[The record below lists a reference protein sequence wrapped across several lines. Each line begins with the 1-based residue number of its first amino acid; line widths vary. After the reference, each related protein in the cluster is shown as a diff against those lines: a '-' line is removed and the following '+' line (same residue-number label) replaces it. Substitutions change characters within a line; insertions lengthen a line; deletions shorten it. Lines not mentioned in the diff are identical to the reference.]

1 MELSKTKFI
10 MNIAFLWNWPVN
22 EFTGGVGVVTKVLAK
37 EMQNR
42 GHRVIFIAPVTQEEK
57 SRNARLLESIG
68 LNQDTY
74 PYVAPQYY
82 VDASMELELVVT
94 ETTEIL
100 EQNKIDMIIAQDLD
114 PLEIDIVSKLSD
126 GYVKIITKHSQP
138 FEAYEFTRNVFKGYQ
153 AKTLS
158 RKIWKNVVLACP
170 YLGQMRQKQL
180 NERLYKKATS
190 SADRLCLLSSGF
202 VTRLLRFIPNLDQ
215 RKICYINNPNT
226 FSTNVVDV
234 HHKENLVIVVCRLME
249 STKNVTD
256 FMKAWKMIE
265 QIHSDWK
272 AEIVGG
278 GNDMQLLIN
287 RCKNLGLRSLSF
299 VGYQSNVVN
308 YYQRAKMVC
317 VTSWYEGWPMVIVE
331 GMSNGCVPIVYDTF
345 ESIRDIFDDGV
356 SGLIVESCTPAELFN
371 KLNMLMT
378 NSEKYKSLS
387 DHAIE
392 KVQQFTPSKI
402 VDEWEKLYQE
412 IKKEKYV

>member
-126 GYVKIITKHSQP
+126 GYVKIITKHNQP

-265 QIHSDWK
+265 QIHPDWK

>member
-1 MELSKTKFI
+1 

-37 EMQNR
+37 EMQNC

-57 SRNARLLESIG
+57 SRNAKLLESIG
-68 LNQDTY
+68 MNQDTY

-94 ETTEIL
+94 ETTKIL

-114 PLEIDIVSKLSD
+114 PLEIDIVSKLPD

-180 NERLYKKATS
+180 NERLYKKAIS

-202 VTRLLRFIPNLDQ
+202 ITRLLRFMPDLDK
-215 RKICYINNPNT
+215 RKLCYINNPNT
-226 FSTNVVDV
+226 FTDSSIDV
-234 HHKENLVIVVCRLME
+234 NAKENLVIIVCRLEE

-265 QIHSDWK
+265 QIHPDWK
-272 AEIVGG
+272 AEIVGEG
-278 GNDMQLLIN
+278 KDMQLLMN

-299 VGYQSNVVN
+299 VGYQSNVIN
-308 YYQRAKMVC
+308 YYQRARMVC

-331 GMSNGCVPIVYDTF
+331 GMSNGCVPIVYDTY

-371 KLNMLMT
+371 KLNMLMM

-392 KVQQFTPSKI
+392 KVQQFTPSNI

>member
-1 MELSKTKFI
+1 

-57 SRNARLLESIG
+57 SRNARLLENIG
-68 LNQDTY
+68 MNQDTY

-82 VDASMELELVVT
+82 VDAGMELELVVT

-114 PLEIDIVSKLSD
+114 PLEIDIVSKLPD

-180 NERLYKKATS
+180 NKRLYKKATS

-202 VTRLLRFIPNLDQ
+202 ITRLLRFMPDLDK
-215 RKICYINNPNT
+215 RKLCYINNPNT
-226 FSTNVVDV
+226 FTDSSIDVNV
-234 HHKENLVIVVCRLME
+234 KENLVIIVCRLEE

-265 QIHSDWK
+265 QIHPDWK
-272 AEIVGG
+272 AEIVGDG
-278 GNDMQLLIN
+278 KDMQLLMN

-299 VGYQSNVVN
+299 VGYQSNVIN

-356 SGLIVESCTPAELFN
+356 SGLIVESCTPAKLFN

-392 KVQQFTPSKI
+392 KVKQFTPSNI
-402 VDEWEKLYQE
+402 VDDWEKLYQE
-412 IKKEKYV
+412 INKEKYV

>member
-57 SRNARLLESIG
+57 SRNARLLENIG
-68 LNQDTY
+68 MNQDTY

-82 VDASMELELVVT
+82 VDASIELELVVT

-114 PLEIDIVSKLSD
+114 PLEIDIVSKLPD

-180 NERLYKKATS
+180 NKRLYKKATS

-202 VTRLLRFIPNLDQ
+202 ITRLLRFMPDLDK
-215 RKICYINNPNT
+215 RKLCYINNPNT
-226 FSTNVVDV
+226 FTDSSIDVNV
-234 HHKENLVIVVCRLME
+234 KENLVIIVCRLEE

-265 QIHSDWK
+265 QIHPDWK
-272 AEIVGG
+272 AEIVGDG
-278 GNDMQLLIN
+278 KDMQLLMN

-299 VGYQSNVVN
+299 VGYQSNVIN

-356 SGLIVESCTPAELFN
+356 SGLIVESCTPAKLFN

-392 KVQQFTPSKI
+392 KVKQFTPSNI
-402 VDEWEKLYQE
+402 VDDWEKLYQE
-412 IKKEKYV
+412 INKEKYV

>member
-1 MELSKTKFI
+1 MELSKTKFV

-265 QIHSDWK
+265 QYHPDWK

>member
-1 MELSKTKFI
+1 

-138 FEAYEFTRNVFKGYQ
+138 FEAYEFTRNVFMGYQ

-265 QIHSDWK
+265 QIHPDWK

>member
-1 MELSKTKFI
+1 M
-10 MNIAFLWNWPVN
+10 MNVAFLWIWPVN

-37 EMQNR
+37 EMQSR

-68 LNQDTY
+68 MNQDTY
-74 PYVAPQYY
+74 PYVTLQYY
-82 VDASMELELVVT
+82 VDAALPLDDVVS
-94 ETTEIL
+94 EITGIL
-100 EQNKIDMIIAQDLD
+100 DANGINMVVAQDLD
-114 PLEIDIVSKLSD
+114 QVEIDILGRLLDK
-126 GYVKIITKHSQP
+126 YVKIIVKHSQP
-138 FEAYEFTRNVFKGYQ
+138 FEAYDYVKNIYRGYE
-153 AKTLS
+153 AKNLS
-158 RKIWKNVVLACP
+158 QKVWKYLVLACP
-170 YLGQMRQKQL
+170 WLGRMRKLRL
-180 NERLYKKATS
+180 NVRLYKKATS

-202 VTRLLRFIPNLDQ
+202 ITRLLRFMPDLDK
-215 RKICYINNPNT
+215 RKLCYINNPNT
-226 FSTNVVDV
+226 FTDSSIDVNV
-234 HHKENLVIVVCRLME
+234 KENLVIIVCRLEE

-265 QIHSDWK
+265 QIHPDWK

>member
-1 MELSKTKFI
+1 

-57 SRNARLLESIG
+57 SRNARLLENIG
-68 LNQDTY
+68 MNQDTY

-82 VDASMELELVVT
+82 VDAGMELELVVT

-100 EQNKIDMIIAQDLD
+100 EQNKIDMVIAQDLD
-114 PLEIDIVSKLSD
+114 PLEIDIVSKLPN
-126 GYVKIITKHSQP
+126 GYVKIITKHNQP

-158 RKIWKNVVLACP
+158 KKIWKNVVLACP

-202 VTRLLRFIPNLDQ
+202 VTRLLRFMPDLDQ
-215 RKICYINNPNT
+215 RKICYVNNPNT
-226 FSTNVVDV
+226 FSTNVEVV

-265 QIHSDWK
+265 QIHPDWK

>member
-265 QIHSDWK
+265 QIHPDWK

>member
-1 MELSKTKFI
+1 

-57 SRNARLLESIG
+57 SRNARLLENIG
-68 LNQDTY
+68 MNQDTY

-82 VDASMELELVVT
+82 VDASIELELVVT

-114 PLEIDIVSKLSD
+114 PLEIDIVSKLPD

-180 NERLYKKATS
+180 NKRLYKKATS

-202 VTRLLRFIPNLDQ
+202 ITRLLRFMPDLDK
-215 RKICYINNPNT
+215 RKLCYINNPNT
-226 FSTNVVDV
+226 FTDSSIDVNV
-234 HHKENLVIVVCRLME
+234 KENLVIIVCRLEE

-265 QIHSDWK
+265 QIHPDWK
-272 AEIVGG
+272 AEIVGDG
-278 GNDMQLLIN
+278 KDMQLLMN

-299 VGYQSNVVN
+299 VGYQSNVIN

-356 SGLIVESCTPAELFN
+356 SGLIVESCTPAKLFN

-392 KVQQFTPSKI
+392 KVKQFTPSNI
-402 VDEWEKLYQE
+402 VDDWEKLYQE
-412 IKKEKYV
+412 INKEKYV

>member
-1 MELSKTKFI
+1 

>member
-1 MELSKTKFI
+1 

-57 SRNARLLESIG
+57 SRNARLLENIG
-68 LNQDTY
+68 MNQDTY

-82 VDASMELELVVT
+82 VDASIELELVVT

-114 PLEIDIVSKLSD
+114 PLEIDIVSKLPD

-180 NERLYKKATS
+180 NKRLYKKATS

-202 VTRLLRFIPNLDQ
+202 ITRLLRFMPDLDK
-215 RKICYINNPNT
+215 RKLCYINNPNT
-226 FSTNVVDV
+226 FTDSSIDVNV
-234 HHKENLVIVVCRLME
+234 KENLVIIVCRLEE

-265 QIHSDWK
+265 QIHPDWK
-272 AEIVGG
+272 AEIVGDG
-278 GNDMQLLIN
+278 KDMQLLMN

-299 VGYQSNVVN
+299 VGYQSNVIN

-356 SGLIVESCTPAELFN
+356 SGLIVESCTPAKLFN

-392 KVQQFTPSKI
+392 KVKQFTPSNI
-402 VDEWEKLYQE
+402 VDDWEKLYQE

>member
-1 MELSKTKFI
+1 

-170 YLGQMRQKQL
+170 YLGQMRQKQ
-180 NERLYKKATS
+180 
-190 SADRLCLLSSGF
+190 
-202 VTRLLRFIPNLDQ
+202 
-215 RKICYINNPNT
+215 
-226 FSTNVVDV
+226 
-234 HHKENLVIVVCRLME
+234 
-249 STKNVTD
+249 
-256 FMKAWKMIE
+256 
-265 QIHSDWK
+265 
-272 AEIVGG
+272 
-278 GNDMQLLIN
+278 
-287 RCKNLGLRSLSF
+287 
-299 VGYQSNVVN
+299 
-308 YYQRAKMVC
+308 
-317 VTSWYEGWPMVIVE
+317 
-331 GMSNGCVPIVYDTF
+331 
-345 ESIRDIFDDGV
+345 
-356 SGLIVESCTPAELFN
+356 
-371 KLNMLMT
+371 
-378 NSEKYKSLS
+378 
-387 DHAIE
+387 
-392 KVQQFTPSKI
+392 
-402 VDEWEKLYQE
+402 
-412 IKKEKYV
+412 

>member
-1 MELSKTKFI
+1 

-94 ETTEIL
+94 ETTKIL
-100 EQNKIDMIIAQDLD
+100 EQNKIDMVIAQDLD
-114 PLEIDIVSKLSD
+114 PLEIDIVTKLPD

-190 SADRLCLLSSGF
+190 FADRLCLLSSGF
-202 VTRLLRFIPNLDQ
+202 VTRLLSFMPHLDK

-226 FSTNVVDV
+226 FSTNVEDV
-234 HHKENLVIVVCRLME
+234 HHKENLVIIVCRLVE

-256 FMKAWKMIE
+256 FMRAWKMIE
-265 QIHSDWK
+265 QYHPDWK
-272 AEIVGG
+272 AEIVGDG
-278 GNDMQLLIN
+278 KDMQLLKN

-299 VGYQSNVVN
+299 VGYQSNVIN
-308 YYQRAKMVC
+308 YYQRAKMIC

-331 GMSNGCVPIVYDTF
+331 GMANGCVPIVYDTY

-387 DHAIE
+387 NHAIE
-392 KVQQFTPSKI
+392 KVQQFTPSNI
-402 VDEWEKLYQE
+402 VDDWEQLYQE
-412 IKKEKYV
+412 IKEEKYV

>member
-1 MELSKTKFI
+1 

-57 SRNARLLESIG
+57 SRNARLLENIG
-68 LNQDTY
+68 MNQDTY

-82 VDASMELELVVT
+82 VDASIELELVVT

-114 PLEIDIVSKLSD
+114 PLEIDIVSKLPD

-180 NERLYKKATS
+180 NKRLYKKATS

-202 VTRLLRFIPNLDQ
+202 ITRLLRFMPDLDK
-215 RKICYINNPNT
+215 RKLCYINNPNT
-226 FSTNVVDV
+226 FTDSSIDVNV
-234 HHKENLVIVVCRLME
+234 KENLVIIVCRLEE

-265 QIHSDWK
+265 QIHPDWK
-272 AEIVGG
+272 AEIVGDG
-278 GNDMQLLIN
+278 KDMQLLMN

-299 VGYQSNVVN
+299 VGYQSNVIN

-356 SGLIVESCTPAELFN
+356 SGLIVESCTPAKLFN

-387 DHAIE
+387 DYAIE
-392 KVQQFTPSKI
+392 KVKQFTPSNI
-402 VDEWEKLYQE
+402 VDDWEKLYQE
-412 IKKEKYV
+412 INKEKYV

>member
-1 MELSKTKFI
+1 

-100 EQNKIDMIIAQDLD
+100 EQNKIDMVIAQDLD

-265 QIHSDWK
+265 QIHPDWK

>member
-57 SRNARLLESIG
+57 SRNARLLENIG
-68 LNQDTY
+68 MNQDTY

-82 VDASMELELVVT
+82 VDAGMELELVVT

-114 PLEIDIVSKLSD
+114 PLEIDIVSKLPD
-126 GYVKIITKHSQP
+126 GYVKIITKHNQP

-180 NERLYKKATS
+180 NKRLYKKATS

-202 VTRLLRFIPNLDQ
+202 ITRLLRFMPDLDK
-215 RKICYINNPNT
+215 RKLCYINNPNT
-226 FSTNVVDV
+226 FTDSSIDVNV
-234 HHKENLVIVVCRLME
+234 KENLVIIVCRLEE

-265 QIHSDWK
+265 QIHPDWK
-272 AEIVGG
+272 AEIVGDG
-278 GNDMQLLIN
+278 KDMQLLMN

-299 VGYQSNVVN
+299 VGYQSNVIN

-317 VTSWYEGWPMVIVE
+317 VTSWYEGWSMVIVE

-356 SGLIVESCTPAELFN
+356 SGLIVESCTPAKLFN

-392 KVQQFTPSKI
+392 KVKQFTPSNI
-402 VDEWEKLYQE
+402 VDDWEKLYQE
-412 IKKEKYV
+412 INKEKYV

>member
-57 SRNARLLESIG
+57 SRNARLLENIG
-68 LNQDTY
+68 MNQDTY

-82 VDASMELELVVT
+82 VDASIELELVVT

-114 PLEIDIVSKLSD
+114 PLEIDIVSKLPD

-170 YLGQMRQKQL
+170 YLGQMRQKHL

-234 HHKENLVIVVCRLME
+234 HHKENLVIIVCRLEE

-265 QIHSDWK
+265 QIHPDWK

-317 VTSWYEGWPMVIVE
+317 VTSWYEGWSMVIVE